1 MRMSRKIYV
10 ESYGCTLQKS
20 ETGLYTNSIMEDG
33 DTIVQN
39 PEDADLRI
47 IGTCAVIKKTEDH
60 MIRRIGELSDSGKTM
75 VIGCLPP
82 VTLGSLKEKNVD
94 VIGNVE
100 FRDLYRGKLDDIQI
114 REPSI
119 LDGIPINQGC
129 TGSCNYC
136 ISRIARG
143 KLLSRSVDKIRGQA
157 LMQISRGIREI
168 RISSLDTAAYGKD
181 IGIRLPELIRHIL
194 TIDEDFML
202 RVGMMEPK
210 NTAEIIEPLIE
221 AYRNRKVF
229 KFLHIPVQS
238 GDNRILELM
247 NREYEVETYFD
258 IVRRFREDF
267 HDAVI
272 STDIIAG
279 YPGDDEESFENTYKL
294 LEISRPDIVNITRF
308 SPRQY
313 TKDFGKKTPPSNLIK
328 RWSQEFTE
336 LHHRIIEESYSSL
349 IGRTKRVMITEMGK
363 NNTSVGRDESYRPV
377 VVPGAHQKYSW
388 INAEIVETGPTYLIG
403 KITG

>member
-1 MRMSRKIYV
+1 MSRKIYV

-20 ETGLYTNSIMEDG
+20 ETGLYTNSIMEEG
-33 DTIVQN
+33 DVIVKN

-82 VTLGSLKEKNVD
+82 VTMGSLKEKNVD
-94 VIGNVE
+94 VISSGD
-100 FRDLYRGKLDDIQI
+100 FRDLYRGRLDNIEI
-114 REPSI
+114 RETSI

-136 ISRIARG
+136 ISRVARG
-143 KLLSRSVDKIRGQA
+143 KLLSRPVEKIVGQA
-157 LMQISRGIREI
+157 EMQISRGIREI

-181 IGIRLPELIRHIL
+181 TGRRLPDLIRAL
-194 TIDEDFML
+194 TSIDEKFML

-210 NTAEIIEPLIE
+210 NTEEILENLIE
-221 AYRNRKVF
+221 SYRSEKVF

-238 GDNRILELM
+238 GDDRILELM
-247 NREYEVETYFD
+247 NREYNAETYFK
-258 IVRRFREDF
+258 IVRRFREEF
-267 HDAVI
+267 HDALI

-279 YPGDDEESFENTYKL
+279 YPGDDEESFERTCRL
-294 LEISRPDIVNITRF
+294 LEVSRPEIVNITRF

-328 RWSQEFTE
+328 RWSQEFTQI
-336 LHHRIIEESYSSL
+336 HHRIIEESYSSL
-349 IGRTKRVMITEMGK
+349 IGKERDIIITEMGK
-363 NNTSVGRDESYRPV
+363 NNTSVGRDRSYRPV
-377 VVPGAHQKYSW
+377 VIPGIHEKYSW
-388 INAEIVETGPTYLIG
+388 VRAEIVETGPTYLIG